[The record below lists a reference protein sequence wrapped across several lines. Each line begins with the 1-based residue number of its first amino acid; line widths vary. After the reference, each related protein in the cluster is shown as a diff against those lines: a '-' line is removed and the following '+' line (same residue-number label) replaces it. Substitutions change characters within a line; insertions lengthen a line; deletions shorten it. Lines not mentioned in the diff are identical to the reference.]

1 MRNVIVFDIHEWVL
15 PQKGAPQGCRVARR
29 DETWT
34 INKIEAAR
42 RKNNSGLAIHPTII
56 PKKENLIMRRVDYMI
71 GPRDFATLKAEVFM
85 EEVVSYYRAE
95 DTGDRLAGVITE
107 GGFGSVPI
115 LAGDG
120 KVLGIVSEFDLLKA
134 IMEGKELSKVTAGD
148 IMTKGAISVTQ
159 DTPAMEI
166 IQLLQSKHL
175 IRVAVIDADGKL
187 VGVVSRRDIL
197 LGYLR
202 ASKPIWR
209 F

>member
-1 MRNVIVFDIHEWVL
+1 MRNVIVFDIDEWVL

-56 PKKENLIMRRVDYMI
+56 PKKEKLIMRRVDYMI

-148 IMTKGAISVTQ
+148 IMTKGAVSVTQ

-175 IRVAVIDADGKL
+175 IRVAVVDAGGKL
-187 VGVVSRRDIL
+187 VGIVSRRDIL

-202 ASKPIWR
+202 ATKPIWR